1 LAHLLVETILD
12 KKGTNIVVLDVSE
25 QKVFT
30 DYFLLCDADNERQLK
45 AMAASVAEDAKK
57 KAEVRKLAI
66 EGDPVDGWVL
76 VDFGN
81 LVVHL
86 FSEEQRSYYKLEE
99 LWSMGHTVLRIQ

>member
-1 LAHLLVETILD
+1 M
-12 KKGTNIVVLDVSE
+12 DVTE

-57 KAEVRKLAI
+57 KADVRKLAI
-66 EGDPVDGWVL
+66 EGDPIDGWVL

-86 FSEEQRSYYKLEE
+86 FSQEQRNYYKLEE

>member
-1 LAHLLVETILD
+1 
-12 KKGTNIVVLDVSE
+12 
-25 QKVFT
+25 
-30 DYFLLCDADNERQLK
+30 
-45 AMAASVAEDAKK
+45 MASSVTEDAKK
-57 KAEVRKLAI
+57 KADVRKLAV

-86 FSEEQRSYYKLEE
+86 FSQEQRNYYKLEE